1 MARNTSGL
9 RRGSAPG
16 LSRLHGGP
24 LVDLLPPE
32 AAPTPVY
39 DPEALAQQVS
49 SEGGPRLV
57 QGKNLFSPSGQFI
70 RELPEGEW
78 YVTTPEMEAN
88 NRKARAKQRAQ
99 RAGKG
104 LVDLAKLPDDVL
116 KIQKER
122 AQILAAEALGE

>member
-9 RRGSAPG
+9 RRG
-16 LSRLHGGP
+16 
-24 LVDLLPPE
+24 
-32 AAPTPVY
+32 AAPAVPRAYLEEPVETPVY

-49 SEGGPRLV
+49 SEVGPRLI

-78 YVTTPEMEAN
+78 YVTTPEQEAN
-88 NRKARAKQRAQ
+88 NRKARAKQRA
-99 RAGKG
+99 RAAGRG
-104 LVDLAKLPDDVL
+104 NVDRAALPDDVL

>member
-16 LSRLHGGP
+16 VP
-24 LVDLLPPE
+24 FVYKEPVE
-32 AAPTPVY
+32 APVY

-49 SEGGPRLV
+49 SEVGPRLI

-78 YVTTPEMEAN
+78 YVTTPEQEAN
-88 NRKARAKQRAQ
+88 NRKARAKQRA
-99 RAGKG
+99 RAAGRG
-104 LVDLAKLPDDVL
+104 NVDRAALPDDVL

>member
-16 LSRLHGGP
+16 VP
-24 LVDLLPPE
+24 FVYKEPAE
-32 AAPTPVY
+32 TPVY

-49 SEGGPRLV
+49 SEVGPRLV

-78 YVTTPEMEAN
+78 YVTTPEQEAN
-88 NRKARAKQRAQ
+88 NRKARAKQRAA
-99 RAGKG
+99 RGGKG

>member
-24 LVDLLPPE
+24 LVDLLPEPAE
-32 AAPTPVY
+32 VPVY

-49 SEGGPRLV
+49 SENGPRLV

-70 RELPEGEW
+70 RELPAGEW

-99 RAGKG
+99 RSGKG